1 MDNRGLEKKVKVR
14 RHGTILYNFGMA
26 FCMLTAISFVISFIE
41 SKNPLGLR
49 QNIPFFSPEGTR
61 LPRTNVFLPN
71 ERAFC
76 KTLIKGPKPCM
87 FGIKGFHCG
96 GEIDGR
102 DIMFSSSQQ
111 DYYLYTRHFKYLSR
125 PGIYLDIAANHAVA
139 VSNTFFFDRCL
150 DWKGVCVEANE
161 IYFESLYTE
170 RSCILV
176 PTCISKTDGQ
186 VLEFRPFGQRG
197 GVIGKDYKFSKD
209 MEKGKAIITKSMRC
223 TNVSSVSNRFGVRKI
238 DYMSLDVEG
247 HEMDVLLGID
257 WERTVIGIITVER
270 GPLFTNI
277 SSLLE
282 NKGYTIHNINDIDQ
296 ELAAYPK
303 FTLKLDD
310 IFIHSSVSFG
320 KPI

>member
-1 MDNRGLEKKVKVR
+1 MEKKCKAR
-14 RHGTILYNFGMA
+14 KNSSMLQNFGLA
-26 FCMLTAISFVISFIE
+26 FCMLGAISFIISFMV
-41 SKNPLGLR
+41 SKNPSSLR
-49 QNIPFFSPEGTR
+49 QNISFFSPEETR
-61 LPRTNVFLPN
+61 LPRTNMFHSH
-71 ERAFC
+71 EQAFC
-76 KTLIKGPKPCM
+76 NSLINDPKPCM

-96 GEIDGR
+96 GEIEGR
-102 DIMFSSSQQ
+102 HIMFSSSQQ

-125 PGIYLDIAANHAVA
+125 PGVYLDIAANHAVA

-150 DWKGVCVEANE
+150 GWKGVCVEANE

-170 RSCILV
+170 RSCVLV

-186 VLEFRPFGQRG
+186 VVDFRPFGQRG

-209 MEKGKAIITKSMRC
+209 MEKNKGIITKSLRC
-223 TNVSSVSNRFGVRKI
+223 TNVSSVCSRFGVRKI

-247 HEMDVLLGID
+247 HELDVLLGIE
-257 WERTVIGIITVER
+257 WEKTIIGIVTVER

-277 SSLLE
+277 SSFLE
-282 NKGYTIHNINDIDQ
+282 GKGYTIHNINDIDK
-296 ELAAYPK
+296 ELAIYPK

-310 IFIHSSVSFG
+310 IFIHNSVSFG